1 MPVEFLSDE
10 EAARHG
16 RYPGPPSRAELERF
30 FFLDDADKALIAKR
44 RGDHNRLGF
53 SMVLTTARYV
63 GTFLADPLDV
73 PNVVVDYLAEQL
85 QITDPSC
92 VKRYTERAKTRF
104 EHQWEIQRAEELT
117 DFAEAE
123 AELVAWMDA
132 RAWTTGDGPKA
143 IFVDAVAW
151 LRERGVL
158 LPGVTTLARL
168 VARVREAATQ
178 RVWDTLYEL
187 PTPRQRVALELLLEV
202 PEGARVS
209 ELERWRKGPRTAS
222 GPAMGKALDR
232 VAEIIGAG
240 FGALDVTAVP
250 QRRLVELARY
260 GMAGK
265 PALFKRHPPQR
276 RLATLLATVVE
287 LEARAIDDALEL
299 FDLLMTT
306 ELLGKAHREADKET
320 VRRHP
325 KLAKASSRLAA
336 AVAVLLEAADWGEEV
351 GLAQVWAAIEAIVP
365 RSELRAAVA
374 TVTELVPPPGAEEDA
389 GWRAELAGRIA
400 TVSGFCRRLPE
411 VIEFGAN
418 AEGGPV
424 LAALRSLPALLA
436 SRTKPTVEDVYVHGG
451 VVTGPWR
458 RLVFGHP
465 RAAGGAVDKH
475 AYVFCVL
482 EQFHRHLRHR
492 EIYAEGSGRWR
503 DPQAQLLEGPA
514 WASVKDPVLTALEL
528 PEGQEATDAMLAGRA
543 RLLDEAHQDV
553 ADRLAQGANADV
565 SVDDDGKLHVA
576 ALKAIPE
583 PPSLVDLRRRV
594 QQMLPRV
601 DLPELLLEV
610 MGWVPGFM
618 AAFTSLSGGRARLAD
633 LDVSIAACL
642 TSQALN
648 IGYTPVAKQGVA
660 ALERAR
666 LSHVTQTYLR
676 AETYAAANAP
686 LIAKQAEIPFAQA
699 LGGGLVAAVDGMRFV
714 VPIPSLFARPNRK
727 YFGPHRGVT
736 WLNMI
741 NDQAFGLGARV
752 VSGTARDS
760 LHMVDVL
767 FSQDGG
773 RRPEV
778 VVADTGSYSDLV
790 FGLVHLLGMA
800 YRPALADL
808 PDQRLWRTDPDADY
822 GPLHTAARGRIDL
835 AKVAR
840 HWPDILRVVGSIYTG
855 AVHAYDVTRMLQR
868 DGHPTPLGDA
878 IASYG
883 RIYKS
888 LHLLAVISDE
898 PYRRDIKAVRN
909 LQEGRHSLAARIFH
923 GKKGELYQRYHT
935 GMEDQL
941 GALGLVLNCVVLWT
955 TCYVNAALDRL
966 RAQGYPVQD
975 ADVAHLSP
983 FTHRH
988 VNVHGNYSF
997 LLPDLPGG
1005 LRELRDPDAHDDEEE
1020 EE

>member
-1 MPVEFLSDE
+1 
-10 EAARHG
+10 
-16 RYPGPPSRAELERF
+16 
-30 FFLDDADKALIAKR
+30 
-44 RGDHNRLGF
+44 
-53 SMVLTTARYV
+53 
-63 GTFLADPLDV
+63 
-73 PNVVVDYLAEQL
+73 
-85 QITDPSC
+85 
-92 VKRYTERAKTRF
+92 
-104 EHQWEIQRAEELT
+104 
-117 DFAEAE
+117 
-123 AELVAWMDA
+123 MDA
-132 RAWTTGDGPKA
+132 RAWTSGDGPKA

-158 LPGVTTLARL
+158 LPGVTTLTRL
-168 VARVREAATQ
+168 VARVRDAATQ
-178 RVWDTLYEL
+178 RVWATLYEL
-187 PTPRQRVALELLLEV
+187 PTLRQRQALELLLEV
-202 PEGARVS
+202 PGGARIS
-209 ELERWRKGPRTAS
+209 ELERWRKGPTKPS
-222 GPAMGKALDR
+222 GRSLEKALDR
-232 VAEIIGAG
+232 VAEIAGAG
-240 FGALDVTAVP
+240 FGTLDVTAVP

-265 PALFKRHPPQR
+265 PALLKRHPPQR

-336 AVAVLLEAADWGEEV
+336 AVEVLFEAADWGEEV
-351 GLAQVWAAIEAIVP
+351 RLAQVWEAIEAIMP
-365 RSELRAAVA
+365 RSALRAAVA
-374 TVTELVPPPGAEEDA
+374 TVTQLVAPPGADEEA

-400 TVSGFCRRLPE
+400 IVSGFCKRLPA

-436 SRTKPTVEDVYVHGG
+436 SRTKPTVDDACVHGE

-465 RAAGGAVDKH
+465 RFADGAIDKN

-514 WASVKDPVLTALEL
+514 WASVKDAVLTALGL
-528 PEGQEATDAMLAGRA
+528 PEDRAATDAMLTGRA
-543 RLLDEAHQDV
+543 RLLDEAYRDV
-553 ADRLAQGANADV
+553 AARLAEGANTDV
-565 SVDDDGKLHVA
+565 TVGDDGRLHVA

-594 QQMLPRV
+594 RAMLPRV

-610 MGWVPGFM
+610 MGWVTGFM

-633 LDVSIAACL
+633 LDVSVAACL
-642 TSQALN
+642 TASALN
-648 IGYTPVAKQGVA
+648 IGYAPVAKQGVE

-676 AETYAAANAP
+676 TETYSAANAP

-727 YFGPHRGVT
+727 YFGPNRGVT
-736 WLNMI
+736 WLNVI

-760 LHMVDVL
+760 LHMIDVL

-808 PDQRLWRTDPDADY
+808 PDQRLWRIDPAADY
-822 GPLHTAARGRIDL
+822 EPLQAAARGRIDL
-835 AKVAR
+835 AKVVR
-840 HWPDILRVVGSIYTG
+840 HWPDIVRVVGSIYTG

-888 LHLLAVISDE
+888 LHLLAVIDDE

-909 LQEGRHSLAARIFH
+909 LQEGRHSLAAKLFH
-923 GKKGELYQRYHT
+923 GKKGELYQRYHK

-941 GALGLVLNCVVLWT
+941 GALGLVLNCVVLWNT
-955 TCYVNAALDRL
+955 FYVNAALKRL
-966 RAQGYPVQD
+966 RSQGYPVRD
-975 ADVAHLSP
+975 ADVARLSP
-983 FTHRH
+983 FGHRH
-988 VNVHGNYSF
+988 LNVHGNYSF

-1005 LRELRDPDAHDDEEE
+1005 LRELRDPDAQDDGDGDGDGEE
-1020 EE
+1020 

>member
-1 MPVEFLSDE
+1 VALHCEAVPVEFLSDE

-16 RYPGPPSRAELERF
+16 RYTGLPSRAELERF

-53 SMVLTTARYV
+53 SLVLTTARYV
-63 GTFLADPLDV
+63 GTFFADPLDV
-73 PNVVVDYLAEQL
+73 PNVVIEYLAEQL
-85 QITDPSC
+85 QIADPSC

-104 EHQWEIQRAEELT
+104 EHQWEVQRAEGLK

-143 IFVDAVAW
+143 IFTEAVAW

-158 LPGVTTLARL
+158 LPGVTTLTRL
-168 VARVREAATQ
+168 VARVRDAATK

-187 PTPRQRVALELLLEV
+187 PTPQQRQALELLLEV
-202 PEGARVS
+202 PERARVS

-232 VAEIIGAG
+232 VAEIAGAG
-240 FGALDVTAVP
+240 FGTLDLAAVP

-265 PALFKRHPPQR
+265 PALLKRHPPQR

-336 AVAVLLEAADWGEEV
+336 AVEVLLEAADWGEQVRLE
-351 GLAQVWAAIEAIVP
+351 QVWEAIEAIMP

-374 TVTELVPPPGAEEDA
+374 TVTELVPPPGADEDA

-400 TVSGFCRRLPE
+400 TVSGFCKRLPE

-418 AEGGPV
+418 TEGGPV
-424 LAALRSLPALLA
+424 LTALRSLPALLT
-436 SRTKPTVEDVYVHGG
+436 SRTKPTVDDIHVHGE

-465 RAAGGAVDKH
+465 RSAGGTFDKN

-482 EQFHRHLRHR
+482 EQFHRHLKHR

-514 WASVKDPVLTALEL
+514 WASVKDAVLTALGL
-528 PEGQEATDAMLAGRA
+528 PEDREATDAMLAGRA
-543 RLLDEAHQDV
+543 RLLDEAYRDV
-553 ADRLAQGANADV
+553 AGRLAVGASTEV
-565 SVDDDGKLHVA
+565 TVDDDGKLHVA

-594 QQMLPRV
+594 QAMLPRV

-648 IGYTPVAKQGVA
+648 IGYTPVAKQGVE

-666 LSHVTQTYLR
+666 LSHVAQTYLR
-676 AETYAAANAP
+676 AETYSAANAP
-686 LIAKQAEIPFAQA
+686 LIDKQAEIPFAQA

-727 YFGPHRGVT
+727 YFGPNRGVT

-741 NDQAFGLGARV
+741 SDQAFGLGARV

-808 PDQRLWRTDPDADY
+808 PDQRLRRSDADADY
-822 GPLHTAARGRIDL
+822 GPLNTAARGKIDL

-855 AVHAYDVTRMLQR
+855 AVRAYDVTRMLQR

-898 PYRRDIKAVRN
+898 PYRRDIKVIRN

-923 GKKGELYQRYHT
+923 GKKGELRQRYREGQEVPLT
-935 GMEDQL
+935 ERKRPI
-941 GALGLVLNCVVLWT
+941 VLSMPDVL
-955 TCYVNAALDRL
+955 
-966 RAQGYPVQD
+966 
-975 ADVAHLSP
+975 
-983 FTHRH
+983 
-988 VNVHGNYSF
+988 
-997 LLPDLPGG
+997 
-1005 LRELRDPDAHDDEEE
+1005 
-1020 EE
+1020 